1 MLDILSFD
9 ANSIITLLVGFIAF
23 GVYSKQKWDKK
34 RNAAKA
40 IFIEIQT
47 AEMNLEKIKEEL
59 SKDDEYVEVPENIF
73 LMPIESW
80 STNRQDFIK
89 DFRSD
94 EWSAIDKFYS
104 KCKFYD
110 QNARYNSQAF
120 VKNEEQIR
128 VNAHRL
134 VADYVGVLAEKIFDA
149 NVDKDSRQTR
159 EELTVKAFEEFQE
172 KSKFI
177 KDRYLRDI
185 TKPMYRPQKYL
196 DQARVQADAIESLLL
211 GTIGKKLDSI
221 ANRGWIRNILH
232 LYFK

>member
-59 SKDDEYVEVPENIF
+59 SKNDEYIEVPENIF

-94 EWSAIDKFYS
+94 EWSAIDNFYS
-104 KCKFYD
+104 KCRFYD
-110 QNARYNSQAF
+110 QNAQYSAQAF

-134 VADYVGVLAEKIFDA
+134 VADYVNVLVEKIFAKNKNSD
-149 NVDKDSRQTR
+149 QER
-159 EELTVKAFEEFQE
+159 ENKLNELYKEFQAKE
-172 KSKFI
+172 DFIENEYLGKFSKPI
-177 KDRYLRDI
+177 YK
-185 TKPMYRPQKYL
+185 PQKYIN
-196 DQARVQADAIESLLL
+196 QARVQANAIEPLLL
-211 GTIGKKLDSI
+211 GTVGKKLDSI

-232 LYFK
+232 LYVK

>member
-59 SKDDEYVEVPENIF
+59 SKNDEYIEVPENIF

-94 EWSAIDKFYS
+94 EWSAID
-104 KCKFYD
+104 KFYD

-149 NVDKDSRQTR
+149 NTNKNSKSMR
-159 EELTVKAFEEFQE
+159 EELITKAHEEFQE
-172 KSKFI
+172 KSRFI
-177 KDRYLRDI
+177 KERYLGDI
-185 TKPMYRPQKYL
+185 IKPMYSPQKYL
-196 DQARVQADAIESLLL
+196 TQARVQANAIEPLLL
-211 GTIGKKLDSI
+211 GTVGKKLDSI
-221 ANRGWIRNILH
+221 ANRGWIRNMLH

>member
-59 SKDDEYVEVPENIF
+59 SKNDEYIEVPENIF

-149 NVDKDSRQTR
+149 NTNKNSKSMR
-159 EELTVKAFEEFQE
+159 EELITKAHEEFQE
-172 KSKFI
+172 KSRFI
-177 KDRYLRDI
+177 KERYLGDI
-185 TKPMYRPQKYL
+185 IKPMYSPQKYL
-196 DQARVQADAIESLLL
+196 TQTRVQANAIEPLLL
-211 GTIGKKLDSI
+211 GTVGKKLDSI
-221 ANRGWIRNILH
+221 ANRGWIRNMLH

>member
-47 AEMNLEKIKEEL
+47 AEMNLEKVKREL
-59 SKDDEYVEVPENIF
+59 SKDDKDAEVPENIF

-94 EWSAIDKFYS
+94 EWSAIDNFYS

-120 VKNEEQIR
+120 AKNEEQIR

-134 VADYVGVLAEKIFDA
+134 VADYVDVLVGKIIS
-149 NVDKDSRQTR
+149 NNNSHDSSQKR
-159 EELTVKAFEEFQE
+159 EELIDKAYEEFQE
-172 KSKFI
+172 KNRFI
-177 KDRYLRDI
+177 KEHYLGDI
-185 TKPMYRPQKYL
+185 IKPMYSPQKYL
-196 DQARVQADAIESLLL
+196 TQARVQANAIESLLL
-211 GTIGKKLDSI
+211 GTVGKKLDSI

-232 LYFK
+232 LYSK